1 MLPWPKPAT
10 WPLIPPDSSAEVME
24 KEKVIIFQ
32 LCFALVSNYASCC
45 MKSQICLLFYLVAP
59 YPSQLIHTN
68 FVFLSVYKFFS
79 FDCYSML
86 FIALSEPFQHVRLG
100 PLVFISVYFHAHGN
114 SVTSQR
120 TNERKYNCMFDK
132 EGKRIWIS
140 GILVTVMSIEQ

>member
-1 MLPWPKPAT
+1 MMPWPKPAT

-79 FDCYSML
+79 FDCAIPCYSLPYQNRSSMYGL
-86 FIALSEPFQHVRLG
+86 DPLYSSVCIFTHMQTLLHQGSQMKENITVCLIKKEKESGYLG
-100 PLVFISVYFHAHGN
+100 Y
-114 SVTSQR
+114 
-120 TNERKYNCMFDK
+120 
-132 EGKRIWIS
+132 W
-140 GILVTVMSIEQ
+140 